1 MDMLRCFKLSFA
13 KGKKNSVH
21 RLPELSCGLGD
32 KLQNYS
38 KRKIPDRNDPAR
50 YLTKSIIKI
59 RENQ

>member
-1 MDMLRCFKLSFA
+1 MSFA